1 MQATAPDPV
10 EAEYMKEDKKSPE
23 EAESAA
29 RPTYETP
36 AIEEIVTAEE
46 MEREVHYAGVGSGNM
61 Q

>member
-1 MQATAPDPV
+1 MN
-10 EAEYMKEDKKSPE
+10 EDKKSPE

-29 RPTYETP
+29 TQAYETP

-46 MEREVHYAGVGSGNM
+46 IEREVHYAGVGSGNM

>member
-1 MQATAPDPV
+1 
-10 EAEYMKEDKKSPE
+10 MKEDKKSPE

>member
-1 MQATAPDPV
+1 MN
-10 EAEYMKEDKKSPE
+10 EDKRSSK
-23 EAESAA
+23 EAESAGLPVYDA
-29 RPTYETP
+29 P